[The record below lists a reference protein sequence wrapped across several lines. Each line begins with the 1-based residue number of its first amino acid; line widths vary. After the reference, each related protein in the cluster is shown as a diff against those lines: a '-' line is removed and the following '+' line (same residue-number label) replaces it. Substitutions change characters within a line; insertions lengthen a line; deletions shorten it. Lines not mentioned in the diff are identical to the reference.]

1 MLRACTLT
9 LLAALAFSTA
19 VTAQSA
25 EEQVQQAVLTFYQR
39 LADHDAVGWN
49 SMISRNSAGN
59 FARTGALLAEANAP
73 DPAGMQANFDSGQ
86 LDYQL
91 TVHHL
96 NVTVYGNTAVA
107 TFYTTGPS
115 KVNGAQILGTFRV
128 SQVWVREGQA
138 WRAVHWHISPLVS

>member
-1 MLRACTLT
+1 MLRACMLT
-9 LLAALAFSTA
+9 LLATFAVSTTG
-19 VTAQSA
+19 TAQSA

-39 LADHDAVGWN
+39 LADHDAAGWN

-59 FARTGALLAEANAP
+59 FARTGALLAEGNAAGA
-73 DPAGMQANFDSGQ
+73 AGMQASFDSGQ

-91 TVHHL
+91 TVRHL
-96 NVTVYGNTAVA
+96 DVTVYGNTAVA

-115 KVNGAQILGTFRV
+115 VVNGSQIFGTFRV
-128 SQVWVREGQA
+128 SQVWVREGQT